1 MVTSKFLN
9 QKLIAAFPELERP
22 YRDQTEWQ
30 EGDDTGSHVVYGD
43 VLVPVILALLKAG
56 DRRLVK
62 KYFDFLES
70 LLATGDD
77 YAIDV
82 VATTVIESIVLDR
95 GEAEEV
101 KPLLGEASL
110 KIWEGYEQWRRSRPP
125 SPM

>member
-1 MVTSKFLN
+1 MMTSKCLN
-9 QKLIAAFPELERP
+9 QKLLAAFPELERP

-56 DRRLVK
+56 DR
-62 KYFDFLES
+62 

-95 GEAEEV
+95 VEAEEV